1 MSPDRAR
8 EGAAA
13 RLECLQALATI
24 ERVACKLHDATER
37 AEVDILAH
45 EIRDAELR
53 ARLGVAAL
61 SRMLEIDAP
70 LHVVLHDNGAA
81 SGPGVIAKA
90 GAFDEQK
97 PAPRELAGETGR

>member
-13 RLECLQALATI
+13 RLECLRALATI

-45 EIRDAELR
+45 EIRDAEVR

-61 SRMLEIDAP
+61 SRMLEIDTP
-70 LHVVLHDNGAA
+70 ISMVLTDRGAA
-81 SGPGVIAKA
+81 SGPGVRAVPR
-90 GAFDEQK
+90 FDEEK
-97 PAPRELAGETGR
+97 AAARELEGEVGR